1 MLLTLGD
8 IVNTVLMYDEK
19 KVKVMKHPGIFFLT
33 SLDDKSQM
41 LY

>member
-19 KVKVMKHPGIFFLT
+19 KVKVMKHPGNFF
-33 SLDDKSQM
+33 
-41 LY
+41 